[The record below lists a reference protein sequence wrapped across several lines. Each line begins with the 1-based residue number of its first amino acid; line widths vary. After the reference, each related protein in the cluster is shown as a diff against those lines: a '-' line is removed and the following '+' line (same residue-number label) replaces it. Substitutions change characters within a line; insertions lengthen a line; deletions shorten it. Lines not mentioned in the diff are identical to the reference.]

1 MDSRLEGITSLCA
14 SVDQSLSDQA
24 QQITALQQ
32 QVTNLQQQAAQPKA
46 VSAIRIAAIEE
57 LQSLSGTTEAT
68 GWIQPG
74 NAGDTGGASSKPN
87 GKFIWSPGNPLDVAI
102 VSAAGAYPYNNGY
115 WYTKVA
121 KDISTAQVQAF
132 MLSFVVSFP
141 SSSDR
146 QACNGLEFEIQQSL
160 NGNIY
165 DMAWQILQPAT
176 NGELRTFDK
185 INRKWVGTGV
195 KLPVTTWLTPVPITA
210 IFSRNVN
217 SFDYTG
223 IEIAGKQYLT
233 APITTPA
240 WAAKQSDYVSI
251 GFQLDSN
258 GKTPPTP
265 YKVYVEN
272 MRIIYT
278 F

>member
-1 MDSRLEGITSLCA
+1 MDSRLESIVNTCTD
-14 SVDQSLSDQA
+14 VDQSLSDQA
-24 QQITALQQ
+24 QQITTLQQQVAALQQ
-32 QVTNLQQQAAQPKA
+32 QVAQSKA
-46 VSAIRIAAIEE
+46 VSSIRIAAIEE
-57 LQSLSGTTEAT
+57 LQSLSGKTEAT

-74 NAGDTGGASSKPN
+74 NAGDTGGSSSKPN
-87 GKFIWSPGNPLDVAI
+87 GKFVWSPGNPLDVAI

-121 KDISTAQVQAF
+121 KDIPTAQVQAF

-195 KLPVTTWLTPVPITA
+195 KIPVTTWLAPVPITA
-210 IFSRNVN
+210 TFSRNAD

-223 IEIAGKQYLT
+223 LAIAEKQYLT

-240 WAAKQSDYVSI
+240 WSNKQGDYVSI

-272 MRIIYT
+272 MRMMYT